1 MADPNDPNSTGGNW
15 GGMFGAPQNDPWQN
29 LMLFGASMAAAG
41 SQPGATFAGSV
52 GKGYL
57 GGFQASQNA
66 AANQSE
72 IGLRR
77 AQSGLAG
84 AETGLYGVEG
94 RQKQIG
100 LNMQI
105 QQMNFMRSKYGLP
118 PLDQNGQPIDN

>member
-57 GGFQASQNA
+57 GGFEASQHA
-66 AANQSE
+66 AANQSQ

-77 AQSGLAG
+77 

-105 QQMNFMRSKYGLP
+105 QQMNFMRQMHGMP
-118 PLDQNGQPIDN
+118 PL